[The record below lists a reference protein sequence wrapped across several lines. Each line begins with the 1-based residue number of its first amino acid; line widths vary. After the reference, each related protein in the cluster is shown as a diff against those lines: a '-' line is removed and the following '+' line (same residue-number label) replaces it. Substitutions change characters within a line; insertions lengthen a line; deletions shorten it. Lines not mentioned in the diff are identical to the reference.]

1 MEDIVVAKDV
11 RKVYGINIENQVEAL
26 KNVNLTISK
35 GDYVCVMGPS
45 GAGKSTLLNVL
56 TTIDTPTSG
65 HLEINGQNIRSLSES
80 KLCEFRYQNLGFI
93 FQDFNLIDSLTI
105 RENIAVPLT
114 MAGAEKKLIDRSVVD
129 IADKLGISKLL
140 DKYPMECSGGQRQR
154 VAIAR
159 ALVTQPSLIVAD
171 EPTGNL
177 DSQNSHELM
186 MLFEELNKEGT
197 TILMVT
203 HDALVASYSKKFLYI
218 SDGEITETL
227 ERGNASKNDYF
238 NEIVAINTKERS
250 SVDTK

>member
-1 MEDIVVAKDV
+1 MNEIVVAKDI

-26 KNVNLTISK
+26 KNVDLTIK
-35 GDYVCVMGPS
+35 RGDYVCVMGPS

-56 TTIDTPTSG
+56 TTIDLPTSG
-65 HLEINGQNIRSLSES
+65 YLEINGQDIRILSES

-105 RENIAVPLT
+105 QENIAVPLT
-114 MAGAEKKLIDRSVVD
+114 MGGEEKKKKKKGVRD
-129 IADKLGISKLL
+129 IAAKLGISHLL
-140 DKYPMECSGGQRQR
+140 DKYPLECSGGQRQR

-159 ALVTQPSLIVAD
+159 AFVTQPSLIVAD

-186 MLFEELNKEGT
+186 MLFEQLNREGT

-203 HDALVASYSKKFLYI
+203 HDALVASYSKELLYI
-218 SDGEITETL
+218 SDGEIKERL
-227 ERGNASKNDYF
+227 ERAVSSKSDYLNAII
-238 NEIVAINTKERS
+238 ELNTKARHHT
-250 SVDTK
+250 DG

>member
-1 MEDIVVAKDV
+1 MEEIVVAKNI

-26 KNVNLTISK
+26 KNVDLTIK
-35 GDYVCVMGPS
+35 RGDYVCVMGPS

-56 TTIDTPTSG
+56 TTIDLPTSG
-65 HLEINGQNIRSLSES
+65 HLEINGQDIRVLSES

-105 RENIAVPLT
+105 QENIAVPLT
-114 MAGAEKKLIDRSVVD
+114 MGGEEKKTIEKSVKD
-129 IADKLGISKLL
+129 IAARLGISHLL
-140 DKYPMECSGGQRQR
+140 DKYPLECSGGQRQR

-186 MLFEELNKEGT
+186 MLFEQLNREGT

-203 HDALVASYSKKFLYI
+203 HDALVASYSKELLYI
-218 SDGEITETL
+218 SDGEIKERL
-227 ERGNASKNDYF
+227 ERGASSKSDYLNAII
-238 NEIVAINTKERS
+238 ELNTKERHHT
-250 SVDTK
+250 DG

>member
-1 MEDIVVAKDV
+1 MEEIVVAKNI

-26 KNVNLTISK
+26 KNVDLTIK
-35 GDYVCVMGPS
+35 RGDYVCVMGPS

-56 TTIDTPTSG
+56 TTIDLPTSG
-65 HLEINGQNIRSLSES
+65 HLEINGQDIRVLSES

-105 RENIAVPLT
+105 QENIAVPLT
-114 MAGAEKKLIDRSVVD
+114 MGGEEKKMIEKSVKD
-129 IADKLGISKLL
+129 IAAKLGISHLL
-140 DKYPMECSGGQRQR
+140 DKYPLECSGGQRQR

-186 MLFEELNKEGT
+186 MLFEQLNREGT

-203 HDALVASYSKKFLYI
+203 HDALVASYSKELLYI
-218 SDGEITETL
+218 SDGEIKEKL
-227 ERGNASKNDYF
+227 ERGASSKSDYLNAII
-238 NEIVAINTKERS
+238 ELNTKERHHT
-250 SVDTK
+250 DG

>member
-1 MEDIVVAKDV
+1 MNEIVVAKDI

-26 KNVNLTISK
+26 KNVDLTIK
-35 GDYVCVMGPS
+35 RGDYVCVMGPS

-56 TTIDTPTSG
+56 TTIDLPTSG
-65 HLEINGQNIRSLSES
+65 YLEINGQDIRVLSES

-105 RENIAVPLT
+105 QENIAVPLT
-114 MAGAEKKLIDRSVVD
+114 MGGEEKKMIEKGVRD
-129 IADKLGISKLL
+129 IAAKLGISHLL
-140 DKYPMECSGGQRQR
+140 DKYPIECSGGQRQR

-186 MLFEELNKEGT
+186 MLFEQLNHEGT

-203 HDALVASYSKKFLYI
+203 HDALVASYSKELLYI
-218 SDGEITETL
+218 SDGEIKERL
-227 ERGNASKNDYF
+227 ERGGTSKSDYLNAII
-238 NEIVAINTKERS
+238 ELNTKARHHT
-250 SVDTK
+250 DG

>member
-1 MEDIVVAKDV
+1 MNEIVVAKDI

-26 KNVNLTISK
+26 KNVDLTIK
-35 GDYVCVMGPS
+35 RGDYVCVMGPS

-56 TTIDTPTSG
+56 TTIDLPTSG
-65 HLEINGQNIRSLSES
+65 YLEINGQDIRVLSES

-105 RENIAVPLT
+105 QENIAVPLT
-114 MAGAEKKLIDRSVVD
+114 MGGEEKKMIEKGVRD
-129 IADKLGISKLL
+129 IAVKLGISHLL
-140 DKYPMECSGGQRQR
+140 DKYPIECSGGQRQR

-186 MLFEELNKEGT
+186 MLFEQLNHEGT

-203 HDALVASYSKKFLYI
+203 HDALVASYSKELLYI
-218 SDGEITETL
+218 SDGEIKERL
-227 ERGNASKNDYF
+227 ERGGTSKSDYLNAII
-238 NEIVAINTKERS
+238 ELNTKARHHT
-250 SVDTK
+250 DG

>member
-1 MEDIVVAKDV
+1 MEEIVVAKNI

-26 KNVNLTISK
+26 KNVDLTIK
-35 GDYVCVMGPS
+35 RGDYVCVMGPS

-56 TTIDTPTSG
+56 TTIDLPTSG
-65 HLEINGQNIRSLSES
+65 HLEINGQDIRVLSES

-105 RENIAVPLT
+105 QENIAVPLT
-114 MAGAEKKLIDRSVVD
+114 MGGEEKKMIEKSVKD
-129 IADKLGISKLL
+129 IAARLGISHLL
-140 DKYPMECSGGQRQR
+140 NKYPIECSGGQRQR

-186 MLFEELNKEGT
+186 MLFEQLNREGT

-203 HDALVASYSKKFLYI
+203 HDALVASYSKELLYI
-218 SDGEITETL
+218 SDGEIKERL
-227 ERGNASKNDYF
+227 ERGASSKSDYLNAII
-238 NEIVAINTKERS
+238 ELNTKERHHT
-250 SVDTK
+250 DG